1 MGLFSPVQ
9 YALFLLIVAVLV
21 KPVGGYLSRV
31 FGGEKTFLDPVLRPV
46 ERFIYKLARVDPEQ
60 EMDWKRYAI
69 AFVCSGLAGTLLLYG
84 ILRLQYLLPWF
95 FPEYHTTPMTPDLA
109 MNTGISFSTTTTW
122 QAYGGESTM
131 SYFSQM
137 AGLTAQGFLAGA
149 SGLAVGSWRV
159 ELFCCSRA
167 RPNC

>member
-1 MGLFSPVQ
+1 MGLFSLVQ

-46 ERFIYKLARVDPEQ
+46 ERSIYKLARVDPEQ

-69 AFVCSGLAGTLLLYG
+69 AFVCSGLAGTLLLYV

-95 FPEYHTTPMTPDLA
+95 FPEYHTTPRIADW
-109 MNTGISFSTTTTW
+109 NGR
-122 QAYGGESTM
+122 GR
-131 SYFSQM
+131 
-137 AGLTAQGFLAGA
+137 
-149 SGLAVGSWRV
+149 WRV

>member
-1 MGLFSPVQ
+1 MGLFSLLQ

-21 KPVGGYLSRV
+21 KPAGGYLSRV

-84 ILRLQYLLPWF
+84 IGTLPTDTFSFGVLLIG
-95 FPEYHTTPMTPDLA
+95 TDA
-109 MNTGISFSTTTTW
+109 VV
-122 QAYGGESTM
+122 GGL
-131 SYFSQM
+131 SYF
-137 AGLTAQGFLAGA
+137 AALALGPI
-149 SGLAVGSWRV
+149 V
-159 ELFCCSRA
+159 EHFIMTG
-167 RPNC
+167 